1 MPPTS
6 LREMPL
12 HPRPITQ
19 KDLILCIS
27 TFCNLYCENVDQTI
41 HIPILILFPYF
52 FKIILTTF

>member
-41 HIPILILFPYF
+41 HIPSGDSDSAF
-52 FKIILTTF
+52 TFQESLV

>member
-19 KDLILCIS
+19 EDLILCIS
-27 TFCNLYCENVDQTI
+27 TFYNLYCENVDQTT
-41 HIPILILFPYF
+41 HIPNGDSDSAS
-52 FKIILTTF
+52 TFQESLV